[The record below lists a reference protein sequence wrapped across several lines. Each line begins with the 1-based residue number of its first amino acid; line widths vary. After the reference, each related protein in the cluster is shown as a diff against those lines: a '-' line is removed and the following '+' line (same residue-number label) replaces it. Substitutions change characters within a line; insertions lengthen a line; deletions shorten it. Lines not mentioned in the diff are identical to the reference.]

1 MPRAVETA
9 MVRAK
14 AKVSVPVN
22 AAATALVMETAMK
35 AARAKVG
42 VVETVKAVEK
52 LAERRL
58 DSTSL
63 GSGSLEPSRALLC
76 QVGRLGIVVSPAKS
90 HG

>member
-1 MPRAVETA
+1 

-58 DSTSL
+58 GDDGHGAASST
-63 GSGSLEPSRALLC
+63 GRSRNTATAQAASPPMGAGAL
-76 QVGRLGIVVSPAKS
+76 V
-90 HG
+90 